1 MLLLLPH
8 DCNTLLIIGNPQYK
22 CKPKFLREVLLETI
36 LEKISKREQ
45 TKQTYNSSAYMP
57 RIYEVQSPCQ
67 SLSHCQNGKCP
78 AFVRHNGSFYCA
90 KTKKAFG

>member
-1 MLLLLPH
+1 MLLLLSH
-8 DCNTLLIIGNPQYK
+8 DCNTLLIIGNSQYIF
-22 CKPKFLREVLLETI
+22 KPKFLREVLMEAI

-45 TKQTYNSSAYMP
+45 TKQTYNFNGYMP

-67 SLSHCQNGKCP
+67 WLSHCQNGKCP
-78 AFVRHNGSFYCA
+78 AFVRLNGNFYCA